1 MASLNKVTLIGRLG
15 KDPETRNLENG
26 KSVVNFALAT
36 EEKYKNEKGE
46 LIKVTDW
53 HNLVG
58 WNSVANVI
66 GKYCR
71 KGSQIFVEGKLRTR
85 SWEKDNITRYVT
97 EIIVENVQ
105 LLDSKPKDQ
114 NTSVGPSSASQQQ
127 YPEQSFAGSNTP
139 PDNTTDD
146 LPF

>member
-26 KSVVNFALAT
+26 MSVTNFTLAT
-36 EEKYKNEKGE
+36 SEKYKDKTGGLKEN
-46 LIKVTDW
+46 TDW
-53 HNLVG
+53 HNLVAWQNLSG
-58 WNSVANVI
+58 IIS
-66 GKYCR
+66 KYCR
-71 KGSQIFVEGKLRTR
+71 KGSQIYVEGKLRTR

-114 NTSVGPSSASQQQ
+114 NTSVGQSSPSQQQ
-127 YPEQSFAGSNTP
+127 YPEPSYAVSNTP